1 MGGRII
7 TRIKKNHRKEK
18 MKKTAVTIICVL
30 FLSQAHA
37 QDTKSETPAAPEKKE
52 SWGFGGHPIIGYDS
66 KSSLTIGAGAV
77 VYFDPDNP
85 NQDLDEIEIHSTYNL
100 KKQYDIMTGFSKYFK
115 DNFCCLE
122 GVAGYQNYP
131 DDYLDMDYDAVFLP
145 LELSATFKFSDIFY
159 FGPVYKFQYSD
170 IDFDNENANRT
181 VRGAGKKYSSG
192 AGAQLTI
199 KNLPKGQH
207 YRREG
212 NIFTTSFVY
221 HAKAI
226 GSSYDFTTG
235 KADYRHYIP
244 LFGQC
249 VLAFQV
255 SGKACWGNLSF
266 NDIPDLEGKDILR
279 GGSEMSGK
287 YMFAGQTEFRFP
299 VYWRFG
305 AAVFVGAGEAEN
317 RRKDLFSDASVA
329 GGIGIRVTLNRAKNI
344 NMRFD
349 FAINEKKEK
358 SIYIKI
364 KEAF

>member
-1 MGGRII
+1 
-7 TRIKKNHRKEK
+7 
-18 MKKTAVTIICVL
+18 MKKIAVLIAGMFFI
-30 FLSQAHA
+30 SHA
-37 QDTKSETPAAPEKKE
+37 YADDTGPDPVAAPDKKE
-52 SWGFGGHPIIGYDS
+52 SWGFGGHPIFGYDT
-66 KSSLTIGAGAV
+66 KSSFTLGAGAV
-77 VYFDPDNP
+77 VYFDPGNP

-100 KKQYDIMTGFSKYFK
+100 KKQYDVMTEFSKYFK

-131 DDYLDMDYDAVFLP
+131 DDYHDMDYDAVFLP
-145 LELSATFKFSDIFY
+145 LELSATFRFRDILY
-159 FGPVYKFQYSD
+159 IGPVYKFRYSD
-170 IDFDNENANRT
+170 IDFDNENANRA
-181 VRGAGKKYSSG
+181 VRGSGKKYSSG
-192 AGAQLTI
+192 AGAQFTI

-212 NIFTTSFVY
+212 SIFTTSFVH

-226 GSSYDFTTG
+226 GSSYNFTTA

-249 VLAFQV
+249 VLAFQIT
-255 SGKACWGNLSF
+255 GKACRGDLPF
-266 NDIPDLEGKDILR
+266 IDIPDVEGKDILR
-279 GGSEMSGK
+279 GGSDMSGR
-287 YMFAGQTEFRFP
+287 YLLAGQTEFRFP

-305 AAVFVGAGEAEN
+305 ATVFIGAGEAEN

-344 NMRFD
+344 TMRFD
-349 FAINEKKEK
+349 FALNEKKEK
-358 SIYIKI
+358 NIYIKI